1 MDFTTLLARSSDRAQ
16 SSRESSDK
24 MTILI
29 TIITPTVGCRH
40 LRKLLQSLN
49 ELEGLRKLFEI
60 EHFVVVDN
68 APIHSVKANTYINE
82 IAPARGIRRYIWN
95 IPFGSGE
102 GNYKGHR
109 IYAGISQFVNGKYTL
124 FLDDDNYLHPFHIME
139 FLKEI
144 PRDYDW
150 QYSLREI
157 VDQED
162 RNICLD
168 QCESLGHLAPVYYD
182 PSGKSHL
189 IDTNCYFIKSEV
201 LKEISPIWNR
211 PAGYNGGDPDRLLGQ
226 LLMTRYPKYR
236 CTREYSVAYRVGTE
250 GGGGVSP
257 ELFKKGNP
265 IVSARFGSPKS
276 PWTLWEKPILY
287 LIHFNR
293 QQTKR
298 MVERIYSRE
307 RDAETAFKQWQLN
320 LFDSSEIRDR
330 YIIMNAYSSQFIP
343 SGSVIWIHM
352 CNPGDLPREIME
364 RGDLNK
370 ILYTIESPNIRHQ
383 LQWNDAEFLS
393 KYITKVIT
401 YWNWGQSNAGGRYP
415 YYPFIH
421 RCDMQNPEYRRL
433 IDQVSKKEGN
443 REKSVAILLE
453 NRSFE
458 QSYQING
465 VHLRAQDALR
475 RKAVLSIA
483 KFLPVV
489 CYGDSWRELGELGEL
504 GTGKITVR
512 ETPSRFLDQD
522 MTIEYY
528 GKHYF
533 AIVIEN
539 CDAVGYVSEK
549 IYDVWMTSGIPIYY
563 GNIDDRLRDFLG
575 RDIPIDKMMIDMK
588 KIGVENIG
596 DYMSELYVDEIEEM
610 QALIETYKERILE
623 RVGIRE
629 YAKMITQTVDS
640 MI

>member
-1 MDFTTLLARSSDRAQ
+1 MPTTQ
-16 SSRESSDK
+16 
-24 MTILI
+24 I
-29 TIITPTVGCRH
+29 TIITPTIGCRH

-49 ELEGLRKLFEI
+49 ELEGLGKMFEL

-68 APIHSVKANTYINE
+68 APLHSAKANTQINE
-82 IAPARGIRRYIWN
+82 IAPARGIKRYVWN
-95 IPFGSGE
+95 IPYGSGT

-124 FLDDDNYLHPFHIME
+124 FLDDDNYLHPFHIMG
-139 FLKEI
+139 FLKENAI
-144 PRDYDW
+144 DYDW

-162 RNICLD
+162 QHICLD
-168 QCESLGHLAPVYYD
+168 QCESLGHLAPIYYD

-226 LLMTRYPKYR
+226 LLMTKYTKYR
-236 CTREYSVAYRVGTE
+236 CTREYSVAYRVGAE
-250 GGGGVSP
+250 GGGGVLP

-265 IVSARFGSPKS
+265 IISMRFGSPMS

-287 LIHFNR
+287 LIHFNPL
-293 QQTKR
+293 QTEK
-298 MVERIYSRE
+298 MIERIYNGNGNGNRSQGM
-307 RDAETAFKQWQLN
+307 DANTAFKQWQLN
-320 LFDSSEIRDR
+320 LFDCSDIRDK
-330 YIIMNAYSSQFIP
+330 YIIMDAYNSRFIP
-343 SGSVIWIHM
+343 SGSVVWIHM
-352 CNPGDLPREIME
+352 CNPGELPKEILE
-364 RGDLNK
+364 RGDLTK
-370 ILYTIESPNIRHQ
+370 ILYTIESPNVRHQ
-383 LQWNDAEFLS
+383 AQWNDAGFLS
-393 KYITKVIT
+393 KYFTKVIT
-401 YWNWGQSNAGGRYP
+401 YWNWGQGLGEDQNRYQ

-421 RCDMQNPEYRRL
+421 RCDMQNPGYRQL
-433 IDQVSKKEGN
+433 IDRVTKRGDA
-443 REKSVAILLE
+443 RGKSVAIVLE
-453 NRSFE
+453 NRTFE

-465 VHLRAQDALR
+465 VELRAQDALR
-475 RKAVLSIA
+475 QKAVLSIA
-483 KFLPVV
+483 KYIPVV
-489 CYGDSWRELGELGEL
+489 CYGDSWKGIEGMGP
-504 GTGKITVR
+504 GNAKITVR

-522 MTIEYY
+522 MTIDYY

-539 CDAVGYVSEK
+539 CDATGYVSEK
-549 IYDVWMTSGIPIYY
+549 IYDVWMASGIPIYY

-575 RDIPIDKMMIDMK
+575 RDIPIGRMMIDMK

-610 QALIETYKERILE
+610 QRLIEKYKERILE

-629 YAKMITQTVDS
+629 YAKMIIQTVGN
-640 MI
+640 I